1 MGPDSPA
8 SDEIR
13 RFEEQYRR
21 QPESLVFARLADAY
35 RKAGQPEKALAVLED
50 GLIRHPDYPSGHIVR
65 ARALRDM
72 GRMDETLDSFRRVLE
87 LDGAN
92 LVAIREL
99 AGLADERGDTGEAR
113 HWYERLGQIDPADLE
128 VRQRLRDLDSA
139 AAETLEVESVE
150 SVESTEVEPVEWESD
165 RAESGESSDEAE
177 GPSAWWDDSA
187 VNAPAHDVESAADTQ
202 HESRRPED
210 DAVEAILN
218 GDVPQTVR
226 AEDTWWYEEAPQG
239 EEPEPSKD
247 ADLLT
252 RTMADLYAEQG
263 LHREAAAIYEELLKD
278 APGDPELLTRLEA
291 SREDIREASW
301 GPVAGEAAPPEEA
314 GDAVDE
320 IALYDVPSEQAAEQ
334 ATEDEPIP
342 LGRPVGTPWPEE
354 LRRLLR
360 LGEARSGALPDRDIA
375 DPVLEAVAA
384 GEAGV
389 TDEVD
394 DEVAGD
400 EADDEANPPAPEP
413 EDTGPSRFARDWISR
428 LEGDG

>member
-1 MGPDSPA
+1 MGSDSPA
-8 SDEIR
+8 SEEIR

-35 RKAGQPEKALAVLED
+35 RKAGQPEKALAVLEE
-50 GLIRHPDYPSGHIVR
+50 GLLRHPDYPSGHIVK

-72 GRMDETLDSFRRVLE
+72 GKMDETLEAFRRVLE

-128 VRQRLRDLDSA
+128 VRQRLRELDA
-139 AAETLEVESVE
+139 AVVEEVGVESAGA
-150 SVESTEVEPVEWESD
+150 EPVESEP
-165 RAESGESSDEAE
+165 EGTGSGQSVDAAE

-187 VNAPAHDVESAADTQ
+187 VSAPAHDVDAGSDTPD
-202 HESRRPED
+202 ESRRPED

-226 AEDTWWYEEAPQG
+226 AEDTWWYEEARQG

-263 LHREAAAIYEELLKD
+263 LHREAVEIYEELLRD
-278 APGDPELLTRLEA
+278 SPGDPELLTRLEA
-291 SREDIREASW
+291 LREDVPEAPW
-301 GPVAGEAAPPEEA
+301 GAAVGEAPIPVEGGESA
-314 GDAVDE
+314 DE
-320 IALYDVPSEQAAEQ
+320 VEPTDVRGVQE
-334 ATEDEPIP
+334 TGDEPIP
-342 LGRPVGTPWPEE
+342 LGRPAGTPWPEE

-360 LGEARSGALPDRDIA
+360 RGEEWSGALPDRDMPDA
-375 DPVLEAVAA
+375 
-384 GEAGV
+384 
-389 TDEVD
+389 
-394 DEVAGD
+394 EVAGA
-400 EADDEANPPAPEP
+400 ESEVAGEVADDEAGDVAPELK
-413 EDTGPSRFARDWISR
+413 DGGPSRFARDWIAR
-428 LEGDG
+428 LEADG

>member
-21 QPESLVFARLADAY
+21 QPDSLVFARLADAH
-35 RKAGQPEKALAVLED
+35 RKAGQPEKALAILAE

-72 GRMDETLDSFRRVLE
+72 GRMDETLESFRRVLE

-99 AGLADERGDTGEAR
+99 ARLADERGDTDESR

-128 VRQRLRDLDSA
+128 VRQRLRDLDA
-139 AAETLEVESVE
+139 AVAETAEVEGGESEAVE
-150 SVESTEVEPVEWESD
+150 RES
-165 RAESGESSDEAE
+165 AGIESGESADEAE

-187 VNAPAHDVESAADTQ
+187 VMAPADDVDADRGSDD
-202 HESRRPED
+202 ELRRPED

-218 GDVPQTVR
+218 GAVPQTVR

-239 EEPEPSKD
+239 EEPEPSED

-263 LHREAAAIYEELLKD
+263 LHREAAEIYEELLKD
-278 APGDPELLTRLEA
+278 SPGDAELLTRLEA
-291 SREDIREASW
+291 VREDVREASW
-301 GPVAGEAAPPEEA
+301 DPAADQAAHPDESGEAVEEA
-314 GDAVDE
+314 ESA
-320 IALYDVPSEQAAEQ
+320 DVASMQAP
-334 ATEDEPIP
+334 EDEPIP

-360 LGEARSGALPDRDIA
+360 LGEERSGALPDPEIA
-375 DPVLEAVAA
+375 DPVLEAFAVVESGMA
-384 GEAGV
+384 
-389 TDEVD
+389 
-394 DEVAGD
+394 DEVADEVAND
-400 EADDEANPPAPEP
+400 EADSSAPET
-413 EDTGPSRFARDWISR
+413 EDSGPSRFARDWIGR
-428 LEGDG
+428 LEADG

>member
-8 SDEIR
+8 SEEIR

-35 RKAGQPEKALAVLED
+35 RKAGQPEKALAILEE
-50 GLIRHPDYPSGHIVR
+50 GLLRHPDYPSGHIVR

-72 GRMDETLDSFRRVLE
+72 GKMDETLESFRQVLE
-87 LDGAN
+87 LDAAN

-113 HWYERLGQIDPADLE
+113 HWYERLGQIDPSDLD
-128 VRQRLRDLDSA
+128 VRQRLRDLDA
-139 AAETLEVESVE
+139 AALETDGVESVG
-150 SVESTEVEPVEWESD
+150 TDPVEREGEGT
-165 RAESGESSDEAE
+165 ESGESADAAE

-187 VNAPAHDVESAADTQ
+187 VSAPAHEGHAGSDTPD
-202 HESRRPED
+202 ELRRPED

-218 GDVPQTVR
+218 GEVPQTVR

-263 LHREAAAIYEELLKD
+263 LHREAAEIYEELLND
-278 APGDPELLTRLEA
+278 SPGDPELLTRLEA
-291 SREDIREASW
+291 LREDVGEASRRAA
-301 GPVAGEAAPPEEA
+301 AGEGQTPAEGGESVDAMESTAERSVQA
-314 GDAVDE
+314 TGDA
-320 IALYDVPSEQAAEQ
+320 
-334 ATEDEPIP
+334 PIP

-360 LGEARSGALPDRDIA
+360 RGEEWSGALPDRDMP
-375 DPVLEAVAA
+375 DP
-384 GEAGV
+384 
-389 TDEVD
+389 
-394 DEVAGD
+394 EVAGA
-400 EADDEANPPAPEP
+400 ESEVVGEVADDEAGDVAPAT
-413 EDTGPSRFARDWISR
+413 EDGGPSHFTRDWIAR
-428 LEGDG
+428 LEADG

>member
-1 MGPDSPA
+1 MGLDSPA

-21 QPESLVFARLADAY
+21 QPDSLVFARLADAY
-35 RKAGQPEKALAVLED
+35 RKAGQPENALAILEE

-72 GRMDETLDSFRRVLE
+72 GRMDETLESFRRVLE

-99 AGLADERGDTGEAR
+99 ARLADERGDTDESR

-128 VRQRLRDLDSA
+128 VRQRLRDLDA
-139 AAETLEVESVE
+139 AVAGI
-150 SVESTEVEPVEWESD
+150 ESD
-165 RAESGESSDEAE
+165 ESADEAE

-187 VNAPAHDVESAADTQ
+187 VNAPAEDVDADRGSDD
-202 HESRRPED
+202 ESRRPED

-218 GDVPQTVR
+218 GAVPQTVR
-226 AEDTWWYEEAPQG
+226 AEDTWWYEEAPRGQ
-239 EEPEPSKD
+239 EPEPSED

-263 LHREAAAIYEELLKD
+263 LHREAAEIYAELLKD
-278 APGDPELLTRLEA
+278 SPGDAELLSRLEA
-291 SREDIREASW
+291 VREDVREASW
-301 GPVAGEAAPPEEA
+301 GPAGDQAAPADEAGEAVEEA
-314 GDAVDE
+314 ESA
-320 IALYDVPSEQAAEQ
+320 DVASMQAP
-334 ATEDEPIP
+334 EDEPIP

-360 LGEARSGALPDRDIA
+360 LGEERSGALPDPEIA
-375 DPVLEAVAA
+375 DPVLEA
-384 GEAGV
+384 
-389 TDEVD
+389 
-394 DEVAGD
+394 
-400 EADDEANPPAPEP
+400 DDEANSSAPET
-413 EDTGPSRFARDWISR
+413 EDSGPSRFARDWIGR
-428 LEGDG
+428 LEADG

>member
-1 MGPDSPA
+1 MGPDSP
-8 SDEIR
+8 SSEEIR

-35 RKAGQPEKALAVLED
+35 RKAGQPEKALAILEE
-50 GLIRHPDYPSGHIVR
+50 GLMRHPDYPSGHIVR

-72 GRMDETLDSFRRVLE
+72 GKMAETLESFRRVLE

-128 VRQRLRDLDSA
+128 VRQRLRDLDAA
-139 AAETLEVESVE
+139 AAEAVGIESVE
-150 SVESTEVEPVEWESD
+150 AESVARAPD
-165 RAESGESSDEAE
+165 RTESGETADVEE

-187 VNAPAHDVESAADTQ
+187 VNVPAPDFEAASDAADAAD
-202 HESRRPED
+202 ELRRPED

-239 EEPEPSKD
+239 EEPEPSAD

-263 LHREAAAIYEELLKD
+263 LRREAAEIYEELLKD
-278 APGDPELLTRLEA
+278 SPGDPELLTRLEA
-291 SREDIREASW
+291 LREDDREASW
-301 GPVAGEAAPPEEA
+301 VAEVAETATPD
-314 GDAVDE
+314 GDAESADEVDSADE
-320 IALYDVPSEQAAEQ
+320 PIVQAAD
-334 ATEDEPIP
+334 DEPIP

-360 LGEARSGALPDRDIA
+360 LGEEWSGALPDRDMA
-375 DPVLEAVAA
+375 ALEVA
-384 GEAGV
+384 EP
-389 TDEVD
+389 EH
-394 DEVAGD
+394 EVAGQVV
-400 EADDEANPPAPEP
+400 DDDAGNEVPEP
-413 EDTGPSRFARDWISR
+413 ENSGPSGFAREWIAR
-428 LEGDG
+428 LEADG